1 MPAIPDS
8 ISEKIKVLLVDDD
21 EDDFILTKDLLS
33 EIEDGKFEL
42 EWTPTYN
49 YALQKL
55 IQNEHDIFLV
65 DFRLG
70 EYSGLQLI
78 HEAGKRGIRK
88 PFILLTGQ
96 DNRGLDLLALK
107 AGASDYLRKSKLD
120 AYNLERAITYAIE
133 RTHAYEDIF
142 EKEQKYRTLFE
153 NSKDAI
159 FITDQNFNF
168 QEVNQCTLNLF
179 DLSKDDILALNL
191 ESFFVYPEE
200 YEYFVQSSLEGN
212 SSGKSQEY
220 LLKTKNGKKLNCLIT
235 SGVIT
240 DSVGYIKGYQ
250 GIIHDISQRKKYEM
264 QVLTAEKLGVTDR
277 IVSTIAHEV
286 RNPVNTI
293 TLALSRFKKEH
304 PDVESYNF
312 YTDII
317 DKSCKRIDQL
327 ISQLIESARPSELS
341 LKLGSINDLMEETL
355 KLADDRIK
363 LLNIIVY
370 RKFESGIPE
379 IPFDSEKLKIAFLN
393 IIINSIE
400 AMPPDSGI
408 LEIQTQLLH
417 DNIMISIADNGKGI
431 PKHNLNKLFDPFFTG
446 KKGGMGLGL
455 TSTHTIIKSHNGDIN
470 VESEVGIGT
479 KFTVIFSAN

>member
-1 MPAIPDS
+1 MSVMPDRMI
-8 ISEKIKVLLVDDD
+8 EKIKVLLVDDD

-42 EWTPTYN
+42 EWAPTFGD
-49 YALQKL
+49 ALQKL
-55 IQNEHDIFLV
+55 FENVHDIFLV

-70 EYSGLQLI
+70 EHSGLQLI
-78 HEAGKRGIRK
+78 HEAGKKGIRK

-96 DNRGLDLLALK
+96 DDRGLDLLALK

-133 RTHAYEDIF
+133 RTHAFEDIF

-159 FITDQNFNF
+159 FITDQNFNL

-179 DLSKDDILALNL
+179 DLSKTDIQDLNL
-191 ESFFVYPEE
+191 KNLFVYPEE
-200 YEYFVQSSLEGN
+200 YENFVESSIEGN
-212 SSGKSQEY
+212 SPSKSQEY
-220 LLKTKNGKKLNCLIT
+220 LLKTKSGKRLNCLIA
-235 SGVIT
+235 SGAIT
-240 DSVGYIKGYQ
+240 DSVGFVKGYQ

-293 TLALSRFKKEH
+293 TLALNRFKKEH
-304 PDVESYNF
+304 PNEESYTF

-327 ISQLIESARPSELS
+327 ISQLIESARPSELN
-341 LKLGSINDLMEETL
+341 LQLGSVNDLMEETL

-370 RKFESGIPE
+370 KNYEPSIPE
-379 IPFDSEKLKIAFLN
+379 IPFDSEKLKIAMLN

-400 AMPPDSGI
+400 AMPADTGI

-417 DNIMISIADNGKGI
+417 DNIIITIADNGKGI
-431 PKHNLNKLFDPFFTG
+431 PKNNLSKLFDPFFTG

>member
-1 MPAIPDS
+1 
-8 ISEKIKVLLVDDD
+8 
-21 EDDFILTKDLLS
+21 
-33 EIEDGKFEL
+33 
-42 EWTPTYN
+42 
-49 YALQKL
+49 
-55 IQNEHDIFLV
+55 
-65 DFRLG
+65 
-70 EYSGLQLI
+70 
-78 HEAGKRGIRK
+78 
-88 PFILLTGQ
+88 
-96 DNRGLDLLALK
+96 
-107 AGASDYLRKSKLD
+107 
-120 AYNLERAITYAIE
+120 
-133 RTHAYEDIF
+133 
-142 EKEQKYRTLFE
+142 
-153 NSKDAI
+153 
-159 FITDQNFNF
+159 
-168 QEVNQCTLNLF
+168 
-179 DLSKDDILALNL
+179 
-191 ESFFVYPEE
+191 
-200 YEYFVQSSLEGN
+200 
-212 SSGKSQEY
+212 
-220 LLKTKNGKKLNCLIT
+220 
-235 SGVIT
+235 
-240 DSVGYIKGYQ
+240 
-250 GIIHDISQRKKYEM
+250 M